1 MTVTATL
8 DRLGVP
14 ATRGARRAAVYAL
27 AGVIPALLGV
37 PALALLALG
46 AALCVTRAGMPVL
59 SLVLTAVRGLS
70 AVHRVL
76 LRGLLGEDVPA
87 PPRPRPLRAAHD
99 AAAWRCAAYAV
110 VGAPLGVLLFA
121 VQLPVRLY
129 GLALLSYPVWFRAVG
144 QNGHRGLELTGT
156 FPLDTWPRALAVAGA
171 GLVLLVA
178 AGWAGRQLTAL
189 VRLLARTL
197 LTPQRR
203 EELAERVHDLEETRA
218 LAVRDSAATLRRIE
232 RDLHDGAQARL
243 IALGMALTRAKDA
256 LRAPE
261 PSPADAAKAR
271 ELVEQSLGT
280 ARTALGEL
288 RDLVRGIHPP
298 VLDKGLAP
306 ALASLRSDI
315 ESPSLRVE
323 LHTEL
328 LSGPRPPEE
337 VETLAYFCAAE
348 LLTNAARH
356 AHADRV
362 VVSARTEGSKG
373 PEATEATEGGAH
385 DRVLVLAV
393 EDDGRGGAAA
403 APPAPG
409 GSSGLRGLSERVRT
423 VDGTLALDSPPGGP
437 TTATVRLPFAAAQS
451 AAAQSAGA
459 QGETT
464 T

>member
-8 DRLGVP
+8 DLLGLP
-14 ATRGARRAAVYAL
+14 ASRTARRALAYAVL
-27 AGVIPALLGV
+27 GVVPALLGV

-46 AALCVTRAGMPVL
+46 GVLCVTRAGAPVL
-59 SLVLTAVRGLS
+59 SLVLTAVRGLA
-70 AVHRVL
+70 AVHRAL

-87 PPRPRPLRAAHD
+87 PPGPAPLRAATD

-110 VGAPLGVLLFA
+110 LDAPLGVLLLA
-121 VQLPVRLY
+121 VQVPVRLY
-129 GLALLSYPVWFRAVG
+129 GLALLSYPVWFGAVR

-156 FPLDTWPRALAVAGA
+156 VPLDTWPRALAVAAA

-178 AGWAGRQLTAL
+178 AGWAGRRLVAL

-197 LTPQRR
+197 LAPPPRDLTG
-203 EELAERVHDLEETRA
+203 RVQDLEETRA

-243 IALGMALTRAKDA
+243 IALAMALTRAKEA

-261 PSPADAAKAR
+261 PSPAETAKAR

-306 ALASLRSDI
+306 ALASLRSDM
-315 ESPSLRVE
+315 ESPSLWVE
-323 LHTEL
+323 VRSA
-328 LSGPRPPEE
+328 LSAGPRPPEA

-356 AHADRV
+356 AEAGRV
-362 VVSARTEGSKG
+362 TLDARIEG
-373 PEATEATEGGAH
+373 EAR
-385 DRVLVLAV
+385 DRVLVLVV
-393 EDDGRGGAAA
+393 EDDGRGGAAP

-409 GSSGLRGLSERVRT
+409 GSSGLRGLGERVRT
-423 VDGTLALDSPPGGP
+423 VDGTLSLDSPPGGP
-437 TTATVRLPFAAAQS
+437 TTATVRLPFAPR
-451 AAAQSAGA
+451 
-459 QGETT
+459 GETST
-464 T
+464 

>member
-1 MTVTATL
+1 MTAAL
-8 DRLGVP
+8 DLIGIP
-14 ATRGARRAAVYAL
+14 ATRKARRAAAYAL
-27 AGVIPALLGV
+27 AGVVPALLGV
-37 PALALLALG
+37 PALALLAVG
-46 AALCVTRAGMPVL
+46 AALCVTRAGLPVL
-59 SLVLTAVRGLS
+59 SLGLTAVRGLT

-87 PPRPRPLRAAHD
+87 PPRAHPLRAAND
-99 AAAWRCAAYAV
+99 AASWRCAAYAV
-110 VGAPLGVLLFA
+110 INAPLGVLLFV

-129 GLALLSYPVWFRAVG
+129 GLALLSYPLWFRAVW
-144 QNGHRGLELTGT
+144 QNGHHGLELTGT
-156 FPLDTWPRALAVAGA
+156 VPLDSWPRAMAVAAA

-197 LTPQRR
+197 LAPPPSDD
-203 EELAERVHDLEETRA
+203 LAERVHDLEETRA

-243 IALGMALTRAKDA
+243 IALAMALTRAKEA

-261 PSPADAAKAR
+261 PSPANAAKAR
-271 ELVEQSLGT
+271 DLVEQSLGT

-323 LHTEL
+323 LRSEL
-328 LSGPRPPEE
+328 LSGPRPPEA
-337 VETLAYFCAAE
+337 VETIAYFCAAE

-356 AHADRV
+356 ADAERI
-362 VVSARTEGSKG
+362 VVSAWIQLES
-373 PEATEATEGGAH
+373 P
-385 DRVLVLAV
+385 DRVLVLVV
-393 EDDGRGGAAA
+393 EDDGRGGATPV
-403 APPAPG
+403 PPAPG

-423 VDGTLALDSPPGGP
+423 VDGTLSLDSPPGGP
-437 TTATVRLPFAAAQS
+437 TTATVRLPFAAAQF
-451 AAAQSAGA
+451 AAPQ
-459 QGETT
+459 QETT